1 METEGVSDISVMG
14 LTQRWES
21 AHPVACLV
29 EIAFLVSEKFLEE
42 LE

>member
-1 METEGVSDISVMG
+1 MEIEGIRDISVMG

-21 AHPVACLV
+21 PHPVASFV
-29 EIAFLVSEKFLEE
+29 EIVFLFSEKFLKE